1 MKEETLDNFSL
12 DDLKLIHC
20 DRLCENQYITIIDL
34 YLNLALDLH
43 IDENNYIT
51 SLSIHYL

>member
-12 DDLKLIHC
+12 DDLKLIHY

>member
-1 MKEETLDNFSL
+1 MKDETLDNFSL
-12 DDLKLIHC
+12 DDLKLIHYN
-20 DRLCENQYITIIDL
+20 RLYENQYITIIDL